1 MEKKIKI
8 ALFSPSSPPSPS
20 IFEKALKILK
30 SYGLSY
36 KSFVDFSSEPPS
48 FRAFLLFEILSTGE
62 FSHIWA
68 TRGGFGAIKL
78 LPYLEELFN
87 SSTKRFSFLPFLIGF
102 SDITI
107 LHLYFYKKFKKLGFH
122 APMVLNLPNLSK
134 KNLELLQEVVFRGKG
149 NFLKGKAFIEGEGE
163 GILIGGNLTTLASLC
178 GTPYFSLEEP
188 FLLFIED
195 VKEPLY
201 RLERSFLQILFT
213 LKKDHFK
220 GLILGSLG
228 KVDPLEFLEQIKEF
242 LPENLPIGYNFPFGH
257 IKNNYPLI
265 IGKRTYLRV
274 KNSSAE
280 LHQEGIP
287 LSFF

>member
-20 IFEKALKILK
+20 IFEKALRVLRA
-30 SYGLSY
+30 YGLSY

-48 FRAFLLFEILSTGE
+48 FKAFLLFEILSTGE

-87 SSTKRFSFLPFLIGF
+87 SSSRSFFSLPFLIGF
-102 SDITI
+102 SDVTI

-134 KNLELLQEVVFRGKG
+134 KILEVIQEVIFRGRD
-149 NFLKGKAFIEGEGE
+149 NFLKGRAFTEGEGE

-178 GTPYFSLEEP
+178 GTPFFSLEEP

-201 RLERSFLQILFT
+201 KLERSFLQILFT
-213 LKKDHFK
+213 LKRNHLR

-228 KVDPLEFLEQIKEF
+228 KVDPLEFLEKIKEF
-242 LPENLPIGYNFPFGH
+242 LPENLPIGYDFPFGH

-265 IGKRTYLRV
+265 IGKKAYLRIR
-274 KNSSAE
+274 NSSAE